1 MKDHDRH
8 TLPIGT
14 LLKGKWVILE
24 FIAKGGMGE
33 IYRAH
38 QVNIKRDVAIKVISR
53 QWLEEIS
60 EDPEEIEGALIRFR
74 QEVETMGQI
83 RHPNVLHIYDFD
95 SASVPTEDGTEE
107 EIEYIVLEYVPGST
121 LRATMSEEGCY
132 PSARGCSH
140 WIRRYFLPILN
151 GVQAIHEAGI
161 YHRDLKPENV
171 LMDGE
176 VPKIADFGLARSCRF
191 ESKTCST
198 EIKGTPAY
206 MAPEQFIDFKRTDQ
220 RTDIY
225 SLGKILFEEISGKIQ
240 PNDIPFKQ
248 ARLKGVEG
256 PFFLALDRIIG
267 RATEEEPQRRYQSV
281 AEMKAAIEE
290 ALELAGDGDNDGQ
303 GPEPSIPTKGQQKA
317 DLTFHQAESHRAWQ
331 MPRQA
336 IYLALMA
343 LLLLLGALSYMNLIR
358 PSSHHS
364 PKSMPASDGSEARG
378 NTPSKDGLSADGGKK
393 AKSVT
398 FTLPA
403 VLDAP
408 DGVSLHF
415 IRGGTIMVPADF
427 LEPGAAGPWREA
439 KVSPFYMDETQV
451 TNIQYVNF
459 LNSILGELVVEDRA
473 VKRNGEI
480 LLYLG
485 EAIQGYEPII
495 FAKGRFRVK
504 KSSHAACPV
513 VRITAY
519 GAASY
524 AEHFGRRLATKLE
537 WIYAA
542 AEAHS
547 SARLPESFRAPFGF
561 PGSVLAMSANR
572 LGIRGLNQNFGEW
585 VLDALD
591 HHEKGAGYAVLG
603 GFERNNS
610 DKALIPHPVR
620 RQPWEAFEEV
630 GFRCVKD
637 ID

>member
-1 MKDHDRH
+1 MTGQGMKEDHDRH

-38 QVNIKRDVAIKVISR
+38 QINIKRDVAIKVISR

-60 EDPEEIEGALIRFR
+60 EDPEEIESALIRFR

-95 SASVPTEDGTEE
+95 SASVTTEDGTEE

-121 LRATMSEEGCY
+121 LRATMAEEGCY
-132 PSARGCSH
+132 PSEAECSR
-140 WIRRYFLPILN
+140 WIRRYFLPILD
-151 GVQAIHEAGI
+151 GVQAIHDAGI

-171 LMDGE
+171 LMDGD

-256 PFFLALDRIIG
+256 SFFRAMDRIIS

-281 AEMKAAIEE
+281 AEMKEAIEG
-290 ALELAGDGDNDGQ
+290 ALGLTDNGNKDGEE
-303 GPEPSIPTKGQQKA
+303 PEPSIPAKGKERA
-317 DLTFHQAESHRAWQ
+317 KSHKAWQ
-331 MPRQA
+331 IPRQA
-336 IYLALMA
+336 LYLALMA
-343 LLLLLGALSYMNLIR
+343 LIILLGALLYINLMK
-358 PSSHHS
+358 PSHHNIQS
-364 PKSMPASDGSEARG
+364 LPADNAVSVERNMPF
-378 NTPSKDGLSADGGKK
+378 KDRISADGDKK
-393 AKSVT
+393 ARSVT

-427 LEPGAAGPWREA
+427 LEPGATGPWREA
-439 KVSPFYMDETQV
+439 KVPPFYMDETQV
-451 TNIQYVNF
+451 TNLQYVNF
-459 LNSILGELVVEDRA
+459 LNSILEGIVVEDRA
-473 VKRNGEI
+473 VKRDGKV

-495 FAKGRFRVK
+495 FTEGRFRVK

-542 AEAHS
+542 AEARP
-547 SARLPESFRAPFGF
+547 SARLPESFSAPFRF
-561 PGSVLAMSANR
+561 PGSVLTMAANR
-572 LGIRGLNQNFGEW
+572 LGIRGLNQSFGEW

-591 HHEKGAGYAVLG
+591 HHEKGAGYAVIG
-603 GFERNNS
+603 GFERKNS
-610 DKALIPHPVR
+610 DKALLPRPVR

-630 GFRCVKD
+630 GFRCVRD